1 MKSENFNIS
10 TTEID
15 LGDAADS
22 VPVKEIPDQD
32 VKNKKNSAFS
42 FDEVDY
48 KTIIQELKQASP
60 NTGPPKLFE
69 DKEFK

>member
-32 VKNKKNSAFS
+32 VKNKKNSAFC
-42 FDEVDY
+42 FDDVDY

-60 NTGPPKLFE
+60 NNGPPKLFE